1 MEREPIGAFPAK
13 RFFVDMLTRDIELQD
28 AILDL
33 LDNCLDGA
41 LRTVS
46 ENGAKANQEK
56 IYEGFVAKIDF
67 DNHSFTIEDNCGGI
81 SGDLAKDYAFR
92 LGRPNTRKG
101 EKIPTIGIYGI
112 GMKRAIFKMGTASEV
127 LSKTKSEQFKVV
139 INPEWISNDD
149 KWELELERTQ
159 VNLEKPGVK
168 ITVSQLRGDVSN
180 IFTPERGFQERLI
193 LAISN
198 HYSLIIN
205 KGFKVYVN
213 NTLVKPNLTTLMMDG
228 NAFTDENNGITPYFY
243 KGVSNG
249 VTIKIAVGFYR
260 DLVSEDEERSILS
273 GKTTTEKAGWT
284 VICNDRVV
292 LHADKTRLT
301 GWGEAGVPQYHTQF
315 IGIAGVVIFTSD
327 DAEKLPITTTK
338 RGVDG
343 NSDIY
348 LATKDFM
355 REGMKLFTD
364 FTNRW
369 KGNSEAKRKM
379 FSDSPQTLPLNN
391 KNVDSV
397 VPENKWSKVTRSIG
411 GNTYKPKLPVPKE
424 SDPLKQIKFN
434 RKISEIK
441 LVSQYL
447 FDDDSFAPTEV
458 GNYCFEQFLEKAKK

>member
-1 MEREPIGAFPAK
+1 MEREKIGAFPAK

-41 LRTVS
+41 LRSVS
-46 ENGAKANQEK
+46 ESPANQNKEK
-56 IYEGFVAKIDF
+56 IYEGFEAKINF
-67 DNHSFTIEDNCGGI
+67 DNNNFTTEDNCGGI
-81 SGDLAKDYAFR
+81 SGKLATEHAFR
-92 LGRPNTRKG
+92 LGRPNDREG

-127 LSKTKSEQFKVV
+127 LSKTKDEQFKVV
-139 INPEWISNDD
+139 ITPEWISDDD
-149 KWELELERTQ
+149 KWELELERTN
-159 VNLEKPGVK
+159 VDLSHPGVK
-168 ITVSQLRGDVSN
+168 ISVSELREDVSN
-180 IFTPERGFQERLI
+180 MFTPDRGFEERLI
-193 LAISN
+193 IAIAN

-213 NTLVKPNLTTLMMDG
+213 NEEVKPNLTTLMIDE
-228 NAFTDENNGITPYFY
+228 NAFSEGNNGITPYFY
-243 KGVSNG
+243 KGESKGVS
-249 VTIKIAVGFYR
+249 IKIAVGFYR
-260 DLVSEDEERSILS
+260 DLVTDDEERSILS

-379 FSDSPQTLPLNN
+379 FSDAPQTLSLNN

-397 VPENKWSKVTRSIG
+397 VPDNKWSKVTRSIG
-411 GNTYKPKLPVPKE
+411 GNAYKPKLPVPRE

-441 LVSQYL
+441 LVSQFL
-447 FDDDSFAPTEV
+447 FDDDSFAPTDV
-458 GNYCFEQFLEKAKK
+458 GNYCFEQFLERAKK

>member
-1 MEREPIGAFPAK
+1 MEKKKIDAFPAK

-41 LRTVS
+41 LRSVS
-46 ENGAKANQEK
+46 ESPANQDKEK
-56 IYEGFVAKIDF
+56 IYEGFEAKINF
-67 DNHSFTIEDNCGGI
+67 DNNSFTIEDNCGGI
-81 SGDLAKDYAFR
+81 SGKLATEHAFR
-92 LGRPNTRKG
+92 LGRPNDRAG

-112 GMKRAIFKMGTASEV
+112 GMKRAIFKMGVASEV
-127 LSKTKSEQFKVV
+127 LSKTKDEQFKVV
-139 INPEWISNDD
+139 ITPEWISDD
-149 KWELELERTQ
+149 DTWELELERTN
-159 VNLEKPGVK
+159 VDLSHPGVK
-168 ITVSQLRGDVSN
+168 IIVSELREDVSN
-180 IFTPERGFQERLI
+180 IFTPDRGFEERLI
-193 LAISN
+193 IAIAN

-213 NTLVKPNLTTLMMDG
+213 NEKVKPNLTTLMIDE
-228 NAFTDENNGITPYFY
+228 NAFSEGNNGITPYFY
-243 KGVSNG
+243 KGESRGVS
-249 VTIKIAVGFYR
+249 IKIAVGFYR
-260 DLVSEDEERSILS
+260 DLVTDDEERSILS

-379 FSDSPQTLPLNN
+379 FSDAPQALSLNN
-391 KNVDSV
+391 KNVDSA
-397 VPENKWSKVTRSIG
+397 VPDSKWSKVTRSIG
-411 GNTYKPKLPVPKE
+411 GNAYKPKLPVPKE

-434 RKISEIK
+434 RKISEIR
-441 LVSQYL
+441 LVSQFL
-447 FDDDSFAPTEV
+447 FDDDSFAPTDV
-458 GNYCFEQFLEKAKK
+458 GNYCFEQFLERAKK

>member
-1 MEREPIGAFPAK
+1 MDKELIGAFPAK

-41 LRTVS
+41 LRSVS
-46 ENGAKANQEK
+46 EIPENQGNDK
-56 IYEGFVAKIDF
+56 IYEGFEAKINF
-67 DNHSFTIEDNCGGI
+67 DRNSFTIEDNCGGI
-81 SGDLAKDYAFR
+81 SGKLATDYAFR
-92 LGRPNTRKG
+92 LGRPNDREG

-127 LSKTKSEQFKVV
+127 LSKTKDEQFKVV
-139 INPEWISNDD
+139 ISPEWISNDD
-149 KWELELERTQ
+149 KWELELERTN
-159 VNLEKPGVK
+159 VNLNNPGVK
-168 ITVSQLRGDVSN
+168 IRITQLREDVSN
-180 IFTPERGFQERLI
+180 IFTPDRGFEDRLNI
-193 LAISN
+193 AIAN

-213 NTLVKPNLTTLMMDG
+213 DEEVRPNLTTLMIDE
-228 NAFTDENNGITPYFY
+228 NAFTEGNNGITPYFY
-243 KGVSNG
+243 RGESKGVKIS
-249 VTIKIAVGFYR
+249 IAVGFYR
-260 DLVSEDEERSILS
+260 DLVSDDEERSILS
-273 GKTTTEKAGWT
+273 GRTTTEKAGWT
-284 VICNDRVV
+284 IICNDRVV

-327 DAEKLPITTTK
+327 DAERLPITTTK

-379 FSDSPQTLPLNN
+379 FSDAPQIISLNN
-391 KNVDSV
+391 KNADSV
-397 VPENKWSKVTRSIG
+397 VPEGKWSKVTRSIG
-411 GNTYKPKLPVPKE
+411 GNAYKPKLPVPKE

-441 LVSQYL
+441 LVSQFL

-458 GNYCFEQFLEKAKK
+458 GNYCFEQFLERAKK

>member
-1 MEREPIGAFPAK
+1 MEKEKIGAFPAK

-41 LRTVS
+41 LRSVS
-46 ENGAKANQEK
+46 ENPINQNKEK
-56 IYEGFVAKIDF
+56 IYEGFEAKINF
-67 DNHSFTIEDNCGGI
+67 DNNNFSIEDNCGGI
-81 SGDLAKDYAFR
+81 SGKLATEHAFR
-92 LGRPNTRKG
+92 LGRPNNREG

-127 LSKTKSEQFKVV
+127 LSKTKDEQFKVV
-139 INPEWISNDD
+139 ITPEWISDD
-149 KWELELERTQ
+149 EKWELELERTN
-159 VNLEKPGVK
+159 VDLSHPGVK
-168 ITVSQLRGDVSN
+168 ISVSELREDVSN
-180 IFTPERGFQERLI
+180 MFTPDRGFEERLI
-193 LAISN
+193 IAIAN

-213 NTLVKPNLTTLMMDG
+213 NEEVKPNLTTLMIDE
-228 NAFTDENNGITPYFY
+228 NAFSDGNNGITPYFY
-243 KGVSNG
+243 KGESKGVS
-249 VTIKIAVGFYR
+249 IKIAVGFYR
-260 DLVSEDEERSILS
+260 DLVTDDEERSILS

-379 FSDSPQTLPLNN
+379 FSDAPQTLSLNN
-391 KNVDSV
+391 KNVDRV
-397 VPENKWSKVTRSIG
+397 VPDNKWSKVTRSIG
-411 GNTYKPKLPVPKE
+411 GNAYKPKLPVPRE

-441 LVSQYL
+441 LVSQFL
-447 FDDDSFAPTEV
+447 FDDDSFAPTDV
-458 GNYCFEQFLEKAKK
+458 GNYCFEHFLERAKK

>member
-1 MEREPIGAFPAK
+1 MEKEIIGAFPAK

-41 LRTVS
+41 LRSVS
-46 ENGAKANQEK
+46 ESSTNRDKDK
-56 IYEGFVAKIDF
+56 VYEGFEAKINF
-67 DNHSFTIEDNCGGI
+67 DNNGFTIEDNCGGI
-81 SGDLAKDYAFR
+81 SGKLATDYAFR
-92 LGRPNTRKG
+92 LGRPNAREG

-127 LSKTKSEQFKVV
+127 LSKTKEEQFKVV
-139 INPEWISNDD
+139 ISPEWISNDD
-149 KWELELERTQ
+149 KWELELERTNVDLNQ
-159 VNLEKPGVK
+159 PGVK
-168 ITVSQLRGDVSN
+168 ISVSQLREDVSN
-180 IFTPERGFQERLI
+180 IFTPDRGFEDRLI
-193 LAISN
+193 TAIGN

-205 KGFKVYVN
+205 KGFKVFVN
-213 NTLVKPNLTTLMMDG
+213 NEEVKPSITTLMIDE
-228 NAFTDENNGITPYFY
+228 NAFVDENNGITPYFY
-243 KGVSNG
+243 RGESRGVS
-249 VTIKIAVGFYR
+249 IKIAVGFYR
-260 DLVSEDEERSILS
+260 DLVSDDEERSILS

-284 VICNDRVV
+284 IICNDRVV

-327 DAEKLPITTTK
+327 DAERLPITTTK

-379 FSDSPQTLPLNN
+379 FSSSPQTLSLNN
-391 KNVDSV
+391 KNVDSI

-411 GNTYKPKLPVPKE
+411 GNSYKPKLPVPRE

-441 LVSQYL
+441 LVSQFL
-447 FDDDSFAPTEV
+447 FDDDSFAPTDV
-458 GNYCFEQFLEKAKK
+458 GNYCFEQFLERAKK